1 MEACCIHHP
10 ECKWIIMASRMQRD
24 KAFQIKTY
32 NPIHT
37 CKEWHHENRTIT
49 SSIIAR
55 RYLKKIGSNRDWKV
69 AEFRDRV
76 SVELRAQVTLSQAK
90 RAKMKGIALIDGD
103 IKDQYKMMW
112 DYCNEIDRT
121 NSGSTVYM
129 KFTDNEIPNEPWRIS
144 KNIYFWHDGNN
155 NIFPVAYAIVEKENK
170 DTWAWFL
177 NHLAADL
184 NIHETGWTFT
194 SDKQKGLI
202 KAFNEVLPHVNHRF
216 CVRHL
221 HNNFK
226 RARFGGISLK
236 EVLWVA
242 AKATTMRK
250 FNDCMTDILKLDPDA
265 ASWLTDK
272 DPSEWSMS
280 HFSSDA
286 KCDTLLNN
294 LWEVFNSMILDAS
307 DKPIVTLLEKLRYLI
322 MARML
327 ANRKKA
333 EK

>member
-55 RYLKKIGSNRDWKV
+55 RYLKEIGSNRDWKV

-90 RAKMKGIALIDGD
+90 RAKMKAIALIDGD

-112 DYCNEIDRT
+112 DYFNEIDRT
-121 NSGSTVYM
+121 NPGSTVYT
-129 KFTDNEIPNEPWRIS
+129 KFIDNEIPNEPQRFQRLYICFAACKLGFGAGCRKIVGVDGCWLKGPMYGTQLLS
-144 KNIYFWHDGNN
+144 AVGMDGNN

-184 NIHETGWTFT
+184 NIHETGWTFM

-202 KAFNEVLPHVNHRF
+202 KAFNIHE
-216 CVRHL
+216 
-221 HNNFK
+221 
-226 RARFGGISLK
+226 
-236 EVLWVA
+236 
-242 AKATTMRK
+242 
-250 FNDCMTDILKLDPDA
+250 
-265 ASWLTDK
+265 SWCWN
-272 DPSEWSMS
+272 SV
-280 HFSSDA
+280 
-286 KCDTLLNN
+286 
-294 LWEVFNSMILDAS
+294 VF
-307 DKPIVTLLEKLRYLI
+307 
-322 MARML
+322 
-327 ANRKKA
+327 
-333 EK
+333 